1 MVSLDRKQRAA
12 VFSFWRRVF
21 LCLIAFS
28 FIYLGLLRPLQ
39 RFVTKVYFGPFVEKF
54 ILKKDNYYIETA
66 IDEIDLIR
74 QNSKSEIRAKFELPF
89 NGHILF
95 ALTLLIAARNKEFIR
110 ILVFYQLVLLIILP
124 LLGLLFLNGQLWLAI
139 ILKFHEKAHKIV
151 FIILGVLS
159 IKSAASGLSI
169 KKS

>member
-1 MVSLDRKQRAA
+1 MVFLDRKQRSA

-28 FIYLGLLRPLQ
+28 FIYIGLLRPLQ
-39 RFVTKVYFGPFVEKF
+39 RFVTEVYFGLILEKF
-54 ILKKDNYYIETA
+54 ILKKDNYYIETG
-66 IDEIDLIR
+66 IDDIDLIG
-74 QNSKSEIRAKFELPF
+74 QKSKHEIRAKFELPF

-95 ALTLLIAARNKEFIR
+95 ALTLLIAAGNKEFIR

>member
-1 MVSLDRKQRAA
+1 M
-12 VFSFWRRVF
+12 
-21 LCLIAFS
+21 
-28 FIYLGLLRPLQ
+28 
-39 RFVTKVYFGPFVEKF
+39 GPFIEKL

-74 QNSKSEIRAKFELPF
+74 QNSKPEIRAKFELPF

-95 ALTLLIAARNKEFIR
+95 ALTLLIAAGNKEFIR

-124 LLGLLFLNGQLWLAI
+124 LLGLLFLNGHLWLAI

-151 FIILGVLS
+151 FIILGLLS
-159 IKSAASGLSI
+159 IKSKADSVSVKEILS
-169 KKS
+169 

>member
-39 RFVTKVYFGPFVEKF
+39 RFVTEEYLGPFIEKL
-54 ILKKDNYYIETA
+54 ILNKDNYYIEIA

-95 ALTLLIAARNKEFIR
+95 ALTLLIAAGNKDFIR

-124 LLGLLFLNGQLWLAI
+124 LLGLLFLDGHLWLAI
-139 ILKFHEKAHKIV
+139 ILRFHEKAHKIV

>member
-1 MVSLDRKQRAA
+1 M
-12 VFSFWRRVF
+12 
-21 LCLIAFS
+21 
-28 FIYLGLLRPLQ
+28 
-39 RFVTKVYFGPFVEKF
+39 GPFIEKL

-74 QNSKSEIRAKFELPF
+74 QNSKPEIRAKFELPF
-89 NGHILF
+89 NGH
-95 ALTLLIAARNKEFIR
+95 
-110 ILVFYQLVLLIILP
+110 
-124 LLGLLFLNGQLWLAI
+124 LWLAI

-169 KKS
+169 KIS